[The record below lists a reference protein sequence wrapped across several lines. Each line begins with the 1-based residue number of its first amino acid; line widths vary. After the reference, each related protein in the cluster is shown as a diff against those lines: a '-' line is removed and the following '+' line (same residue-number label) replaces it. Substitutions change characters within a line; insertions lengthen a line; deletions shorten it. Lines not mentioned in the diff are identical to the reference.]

1 METQDRQD
9 FERSRAMLG
18 LMESLEQDSVRSQRS
33 IALQFGVAVGLVNA
47 YLKSCIKKGYVKV
60 RRLPSRRYAYL
71 LTPSGLAEK
80 ARLSLLHLSNEL
92 ERFRR
97 ARGEYTEVFSQA
109 RQQGWQ
115 RVVLLGACELAEIC
129 ALCALEARIEIVA
142 IVDAARA
149 GEHFIGAPVAAS
161 LAEVTLPFD
170 GAILTEV
177 SNAAPVFHDA
187 RARLGANCLLAPA
200 FYGFAPNPRHVYS
213 DGLAE

>member
-47 YLKSCIKKGYVKV
+47 YLKSCIKKGYVRV

-97 ARGEYTEVFSQA
+97 ARAEYTEVFSQA

-115 RVVLLGACELAEIC
+115 RIVLLGACELAEIC

-149 GEHFIGAPVAAS
+149 GEHFIGVPVAAS
-161 LAEVTLPFD
+161 LGDVALPFD
-170 GAILTEV
+170 GAILTTV
-177 SNAAPVFHDA
+177 SNAAPVFQDA
-187 RARLGANCLLAPA
+187 QARLGAHCLLAPA
-200 FYGFAPNPRHVYS
+200 FYGFGPNLRHGYP
-213 DGLAE
+213 DGSAE

>member
-1 METQDRQD
+1 METQNRQD

-18 LMESLEQDSVRSQRS
+18 LMESLEQDGVRSQRS

-80 ARLSLLHLSNEL
+80 ARLSLFHLSNEL

-97 ARGEYTEVFSQA
+97 ARGEYSDVFSRA
-109 RQQGWQ
+109 REQGWQ
-115 RVVLLGACELAEIC
+115 RVVLLGACELTEIC

-142 IVDAARA
+142 VVDPARV
-149 GEHFIGAPVAAS
+149 GGHFIGAPVAAS
-161 LAEVTLPFD
+161 LADVTSPFD

-177 SNAAPVFHDA
+177 SNAVPMFQDA
-187 RARLGANCLLAPA
+187 RARLGDDCLLAPA
-200 FYGFAPNPRHVYS
+200 FYGFGLNQRHCYS
-213 DGLAE
+213 NGAAE